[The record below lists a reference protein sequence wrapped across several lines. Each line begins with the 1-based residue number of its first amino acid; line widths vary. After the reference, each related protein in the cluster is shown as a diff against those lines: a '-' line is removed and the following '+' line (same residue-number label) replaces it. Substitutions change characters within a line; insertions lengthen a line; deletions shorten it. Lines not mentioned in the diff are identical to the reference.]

1 MKDFMSTFHL
11 NYSNITKMTLFN
23 FLKTGNPVYDTIIST
38 LIISLFGYVV
48 NYVYDYHIDRV
59 LYNLTIDDIK
69 GWFFRKNTIIIE
81 GKRSS
86 ITSNYS
92 CVYTVTSLYSDR
104 FKALWNYI
112 ISNIDTNNTIY
123 KIKESHS
130 NFQSS
135 EINESKRKNMD
146 IFMVYQNRHFKLDK
160 NIFVKAEIEQEGM
173 EDEKEKV
180 KTKTDKITIN
190 IYSYVYSVSYLKKY
204 VDNITEKYLSSIKD
218 NRSNKKFIYFLNKV
232 KPSDEESN
240 IDCWR
245 EDTFESARTFNNT
258 FFDGKQELIS
268 KIDFFLNNKSWYY
281 EKGIPYSLGIGL
293 HGPPGTGKTSF
304 IKALANKTGRHIIV
318 FSLKLIKTKTQLE
331 QFFFENTYN
340 DENENNSIG
349 FDKKII
355 VFEDI
360 DCIGDIILDRNKNK
374 EINNIKSKKN
384 ISNKNRDENSDK
396 SSDKNSDKSGDK
408 NNAITDVL
416 QTICSINESGCSKI
430 NSINQEEL
438 ITLDDIL
445 NLWDGIRETPGR
457 ILVISSNHYDK
468 LDPALIRP
476 GRIDITHELKNAS
489 HNVISQIYLHLFK
502 EEINKSK
509 LKKIKEN
516 FYSPAELIN
525 IYVNYRN
532 DTDKFIERLLKH
544 KKISS
549 Q

>member
-1 MKDFMSTFHL
+1 MKDFMSTIHS
-11 NYSNITKMTLFN
+11 NYHDITKLTLFN
-23 FLKTGNPVYDTIIST
+23 FFKTGNPVYDAILST
-38 LIISLFGYVV
+38 FIISLLGYIV
-48 NYVYDYHIDRV
+48 NYMYDYRMDAI
-59 LYNLTIDDIK
+59 LYNLSIDDIK
-69 GWFFRKNTIIIE
+69 SWFFQKNTIIIE
-81 GKRSS
+81 GKKSS
-86 ITSNYS
+86 ITSSYCATYN
-92 CVYTVTSLYSDR
+92 VTSLYSDR
-104 FKALWNYI
+104 FKAIWNYI

-123 KIKESHS
+123 KIKESHT

-135 EINESKRKNMD
+135 EKIGRGKNMD
-146 IFMVYQNRHFKLDK
+146 IFMVYQNRHFKLDN

-180 KTKTDKITIN
+180 KTKTDKITIH

-204 VDNITEKYLSSIKD
+204 IDNITEKYLTSIKD
-218 NRSNKKFIYFLNKV
+218 NRLNKKFIYFLNKV
-232 KPSDEESN
+232 KPSEDESN
-240 IDCWR
+240 MSCWR
-245 EDTFESARTFNNT
+245 EDTFESARTFNNI

-268 KIDFFLNNKSWYY
+268 KIDFFLNNKGWYY

-304 IKALANKTGRHIIV
+304 IKALANKTGRHIII
-318 FSLKLIKTKTQLE
+318 FSLKLIKTKSQLE

-340 DENENNSIG
+340 DNNEKDSIG

-374 EINNIKSKKN
+374 HVDIIQSKKN
-384 ISNKNRDENSDK
+384 KSNKNTNVNTDKNTDNKKENSK
-396 SSDKNSDKSGDK
+396 L
-408 NNAITDVL
+408 TDVL
-416 QTICSINESGCSKI
+416 QTICDLNESGCAKI

-489 HNVISQIYLHLFK
+489 HDVISQIYLHLFK
-502 EEINKSK
+502 QEINKPK

-532 DTDKFIERLLKH
+532 DENKFIERLLENT
-544 KKISS
+544 KISK
-549 Q
+549 